1 MFSRL
6 IPGRYSQAPIA
17 VETKSPGWLRR
28 LLGGLFGRKAG

>member
-6 IPGRYSQAPIA
+6 IPGRYSQMPIA
-17 VETKSPGWLRR
+17 AEPKGPGWLRR